1 MYSNIYRIF
10 RRNSMKWQDRRGSSN
25 VRTSTGGGKMIGG
38 GIGGIIIAGILWL
51 VFGVNPMTALQTGQ
65 VVAGGGSNTSTEPA
79 TSDDRDTRFVKVVL
93 ADTEEVWH
101 QIFNEAGS
109 TYKEPSLILF
119 NGQVSSACGSASA
132 ATGPFYCPG
141 DQTVY
146 LDTSFFVE
154 MRQNLGITGDEQ
166 GSGDSE
172 NQGKA
177 GDFAQAYVISHEVGH
192 HVQTLLGI
200 TQQVNEAS
208 RQVTRAQANKLS
220 VLQELQA
227 DCFAGVW
234 AQRNQERVQFLEA
247 GDIDEAINAAGQIGD
262 DRLARASGGEV
273 VPDNFTH
280 GTSQQRVQWFTRGLE
295 SGNIQSCDTFSGAL

>member
-1 MYSNIYRIF
+1 
-10 RRNSMKWQDRRGSSN
+10 MKWQGRQGSSN
-25 VRTSTGGGKMIGG
+25 VRSTGSGKMIGG

-65 VVAGGGSNTSTEPA
+65 VVAGGGNSTQPA
-79 TSDDRDTRFVKVVL
+79 TDDDRDTRFVKVVL
-93 ADTEEVWH
+93 GDTERVWH
-101 QIFNEAGS
+101 QVFSEGGQ
-109 TYKEPSLILF
+109 TYQEPSLVLF
-119 NGQVSSACGSASA
+119 NGQVSSACGSATS

-146 LDTSFFVE
+146 LDTSFFAE
-154 MRQNLGITGDEQ
+154 MRQNLGISGDQQ
-166 GSGDSE
+166 GSGDAE

-234 AQRNQERVQFLEA
+234 ANRNESLVEGGFIEP
-247 GDIDEAINAAGQIGD
+247 GDIEEAINAASQIGD
-262 DRLARASGGEV
+262 DRLAQASGRAV
-273 VPDNFTH
+273 TPDSFTH
-280 GTSQQRVQWFTRGLE
+280 GTSQQRVQWFSRGLE
-295 SGNIQSCDTFSGAL
+295 SGNVQSCDTFSGAL

>member
-1 MYSNIYRIF
+1 
-10 RRNSMKWQDRRGSSN
+10 MKWQGRQGSSN
-25 VRTSTGGGKMIGG
+25 VRSTGGGKMIGG

-65 VVAGGGSNTSTEPA
+65 VVAGGGNSTQPA
-79 TSDDRDTRFVKVVL
+79 TDDDRDTRFVKVVL
-93 ADTEEVWH
+93 GDTERVWH
-101 QIFNEAGS
+101 QVFTEGGQ
-109 TYKEPSLILF
+109 TYQEPSLVLF
-119 NGQVSSACGSASA
+119 NGQVSSACGSATS

-146 LDTSFFVE
+146 LDTSFFAE
-154 MRQNLGITGDEQ
+154 MRQNLGISGDQQ
-166 GSGDSE
+166 GSGDAE

-200 TQQVNEAS
+200 SQQVNEAS

-234 AQRNQERVQFLEA
+234 ANRNESLVEGGFIEP
-247 GDIDEAINAAGQIGD
+247 GDIEEAINAASQIGD
-262 DRLARASGGEV
+262 DRLAQASGHAV
-273 VPDNFTH
+273 TPDSFTH
-280 GTSQQRVQWFTRGLE
+280 GTSEQRVQWFSRGLE
-295 SGNIQSCDTFSGAL
+295 SGNVQSCDTFSGAL

>member
-1 MYSNIYRIF
+1 
-10 RRNSMKWQDRRGSSN
+10 MKWQDRRGSSN
-25 VRTSTGGGKMIGG
+25 VRTTSGGGKMIGG

-65 VVAGGGSNTSTEPA
+65 VITGGGNTSTQPA

-154 MRQNLGITGDEQ
+154 MRQSLGITGDEQ

-220 VLQELQA
+220 VMQELQA

-247 GDIDEAINAAGQIGD
+247 GDIDEAINAASQIGD
-262 DRLARASGGEV
+262 DRLARAGGAAV

-295 SGNIQSCDTFSGAL
+295 SGNVQACDTFSGAL

>member
-1 MYSNIYRIF
+1 
-10 RRNSMKWQDRRGSSN
+10 MKWQDRRGSSN
-25 VRTSTGGGKMIGG
+25 VRTTSGGGKMIGG

-65 VVAGGGSNTSTEPA
+65 VITGGGNTSTQPA
-79 TSDDRDTRFVKVVL
+79 TNDDRDTRFVKVVL

-154 MRQNLGITGDEQ
+154 MRQSLGITGDEQ

-220 VLQELQA
+220 VMQELQA

-247 GDIDEAINAAGQIGD
+247 GDIDEAINAASQIGD
-262 DRLARASGGEV
+262 DRLARAGGGAV

-295 SGNIQSCDTFSGAL
+295 SGNVQACDTFSGAL

>member
-1 MYSNIYRIF
+1 
-10 RRNSMKWQDRRGSSN
+10 MKWQDRRGSSN
-25 VRTSTGGGKMIGG
+25 VRTTSGGGKMIGG

-65 VVAGGGSNTSTEPA
+65 VITGGGNTSTQPA

-119 NGQVSSACGSASA
+119 NGQVNSACGSASA

-154 MRQNLGITGDEQ
+154 MRQSLGITGDEQ

-208 RQVTRAQANKLS
+208 RQVTRAQANRLS
-220 VLQELQA
+220 VMQELQA

-247 GDIDEAINAAGQIGD
+247 GDIDEAINAASQIGD
-262 DRLARASGGEV
+262 DRLARAGGGAV

-295 SGNIQSCDTFSGAL
+295 SGNVQACDTFSGAL

>member
-1 MYSNIYRIF
+1 
-10 RRNSMKWQDRRGSSN
+10 MKWQGRRGSSN
-25 VRTSTGGGKMIGG
+25 VRTSSGGGGKMVGG

-65 VVAGGGSNTSTEPA
+65 AVTGGGSSETSTEVA
-79 TSDDRDTRFVKVVL
+79 TSTDRDTQFVKVVL

-101 QIFNEAGS
+101 QLFNEAGS

-132 ATGPFYCPG
+132 ATGPFYCPA

-146 LDTSFFVE
+146 LDKSFFVE
-154 MRQNLGITGDEQ
+154 MRQNLGISGDQQ
-166 GSGDSE
+166 GSGGEE

-200 TQQVNEAS
+200 SQQVNEA
-208 RQVTRAQANKLS
+208 RQQVTQAESNKLS

-247 GDIDEAINAAGQIGD
+247 GDIDEAINAASQIGD
-262 DRLARASGGEV
+262 DRLAKASGGAV

-295 SGNIQSCDTFSGAL
+295 SGSVQSCDTFSGAL

>member
-1 MYSNIYRIF
+1 
-10 RRNSMKWQDRRGSSN
+10 MKWQDRRGSSN
-25 VRTSTGGGKMIGG
+25 VRTTSGGGKMIGG

-65 VVAGGGSNTSTEPA
+65 VITGGGNTSTQPA

-154 MRQNLGITGDEQ
+154 MRQSLGITGDEQ

-192 HVQTLLGI
+192 HVQTWLGI

-220 VLQELQA
+220 VMQELQA

-247 GDIDEAINAAGQIGD
+247 GDIDEAINAASQIGD
-262 DRLARASGGEV
+262 DRLARAGGGAV

-295 SGNIQSCDTFSGAL
+295 SGNVQACDTFSGAL

>member
-1 MYSNIYRIF
+1 
-10 RRNSMKWQDRRGSSN
+10 MKWQDRRGSSN
-25 VRTSTGGGKMIGG
+25 VRTTSGGGKMIGG
-38 GIGGIIIAGILWL
+38 GIVIAGILWL

-65 VVAGGGSNTSTEPA
+65 VITGGGNTSTQPA

-154 MRQNLGITGDEQ
+154 MRQSLGITGDEQ

-220 VLQELQA
+220 VMQELQA

-247 GDIDEAINAAGQIGD
+247 GDIDEAINAASQIGD
-262 DRLARASGGEV
+262 DRLARAGGGAV

-295 SGNIQSCDTFSGAL
+295 SGNVQACDTFSGAL

>member
-1 MYSNIYRIF
+1 
-10 RRNSMKWQDRRGSSN
+10 MKWQGREGSTN
-25 VRTSTGGGKMIGG
+25 VRSSGGGGKMVGG

-51 VFGVNPMTALQTGQ
+51 VFGVNPMTALETGQ
-65 VVAGGGSNTSTEPA
+65 AVTNGSGSASTEPA
-79 TSDDRDTRFVKVVL
+79 ADDTRDKRFVKVVL
-93 ADTEEVWH
+93 RDTENVWH
-101 QIFNEAGS
+101 QVFKEGGQ

-119 NGQVSSACGSASA
+119 NGQVSSACGSATS

-146 LDTSFFVE
+146 LDTTFFAE
-154 MRQNLGITGDEQ
+154 MSQKFGISGDQQ
-166 GSGDSE
+166 GSGDAE

-208 RQVTRAQANKLS
+208 RQVTGAQANKLS

-234 AQRNQERVQFLEA
+234 AKRNQSIVQGGFIEA
-247 GDIDEAINAAGQIGD
+247 GDIDEAINAASQIGD
-262 DRLARASGGEV
+262 DRLARASGRAV
-273 VPDNFTH
+273 TPDSFTH
-280 GTSQQRVQWFTRGLE
+280 GTSQQRVEWFSRGLE
-295 SGNIQSCDTFSGAL
+295 SGNVQSCDTFSGAL

>member
-1 MYSNIYRIF
+1 
-10 RRNSMKWQDRRGSSN
+10 MKWKGRRGSTN
-25 VRTSTGGGKMIGG
+25 VRTSSGGGKMIGG

-65 VVAGGGSNTSTEPA
+65 VVAGGGNGSSSSEPA
-79 TSDDRDTRFVKVVL
+79 TSNDRDTQFVKVVL
-93 ADTEEVWH
+93 ADTEDVWN
-101 QIFNEAGS
+101 QIFSEGGK

-119 NGQVSSACGSASA
+119 NGQVSSACGSASS

-141 DQTVY
+141 DQTIY
-146 LDTSFFVE
+146 LDTSFFAE
-154 MRQNLGITGDEQ
+154 MRQNLGISGDQQ
-166 GSGDSE
+166 GSGDQE

-200 TQQVNEAS
+200 SQQVNEAR
-208 RQVTRAQANKLS
+208 RQVTEVQGNQLS

-234 AQRNQERVQFLEA
+234 AQRNQQRVQFLEP
-247 GDIDEAINAAGQIGD
+247 GDIDEAINAASQIGD
-262 DRLARASGGEV
+262 DRLARTSGRTV
-273 VPDNFTH
+273 TPDSFTH
-280 GTSQQRVQWFTRGLE
+280 GTSQQRVSWFTRGLE
-295 SGNIQSCDTFSGAL
+295 SGSVQSCDTFSGAL

>member
-1 MYSNIYRIF
+1 
-10 RRNSMKWQDRRGSSN
+10 MKWQGRRGSSN
-25 VRTSTGGGKMIGG
+25 VRTSSGGGKMIGG

-65 VVAGGGSNTSTEPA
+65 VVAGGGTSNTSTEPA
-79 TSDDRDTRFVKVVL
+79 TSDDRDTQFVKVVL

-119 NGQVSSACGSASA
+119 NGQVSSACGSASS

-154 MRQNLGITGDEQ
+154 MRQNLGI
-166 GSGDSE
+166 SGDIQSSSGGE

-247 GDIDEAINAAGQIGD
+247 GDIDEAINAASQIGD
-262 DRLARASGGEV
+262 DRLARASGGAV

-295 SGNIQSCDTFSGAL
+295 SGNIQTCDTFSGAL

>member
-1 MYSNIYRIF
+1 
-10 RRNSMKWQDRRGSSN
+10 MKWQDRRGSSN
-25 VRTSTGGGKMIGG
+25 VRTTSGGGKMIGG

-65 VVAGGGSNTSTEPA
+65 VITGGGNTSTQPA

-109 TYKEPSLILF
+109 TYKEPSLVLF

-154 MRQNLGITGDEQ
+154 MRQSLGITGDEQ

-208 RQVTRAQANKLS
+208 RQVTRAQANRLS
-220 VLQELQA
+220 VMQELQA

-247 GDIDEAINAAGQIGD
+247 GDIDEAINAASQIGD
-262 DRLARASGGEV
+262 DRLARAGGGAV

-295 SGNIQSCDTFSGAL
+295 SGNVQACDTFSGAL

>member
-1 MYSNIYRIF
+1 
-10 RRNSMKWQDRRGSSN
+10 MKWRGRRGSTN
-25 VRTSTGGGKMIGG
+25 VRTSSGGGKMIGG

-65 VVAGGGSNTSTEPA
+65 VVAGGGSNNTTEVA
-79 TSDDRDTRFVKVVL
+79 TSDDRDTQFVQVVL
-93 ADTEEVWH
+93 ADTEEVWN
-101 QIFNEAGS
+101 QIFSEGGQS
-109 TYKEPSLILF
+109 YQEPELILF
-119 NGQVSSACGSASA
+119 SGQVNSACGSATA

-141 DQTVY
+141 DQTIY
-146 LDTSFFVE
+146 LDTTFFQE
-154 MRQNLGITGDEQ
+154 MRQNLGISGDQQ
-166 GSGDSE
+166 GSGEQE

-200 TQQVNEAS
+200 SQQVNQA
-208 RQVTRAQANKLS
+208 RQQVSQTQGNQLS

-227 DCFAGVW
+227 DCFSGVW
-234 AQRNQERVQFLEA
+234 ANRNQQRVQFLEA

-262 DRLARASGGEV
+262 DRLAQASGRAV

-280 GTSQQRVQWFTRGLE
+280 GTSQQRVTWFTRGLE
-295 SGNIQSCDTFSGAL
+295 SGNVQSCDTFSGAL

>member
-1 MYSNIYRIF
+1 MPL
-10 RRNSMKWQDRRGSSN
+10 Q
-25 VRTSTGGGKMIGG
+25 G

-65 VVAGGGSNTSTEPA
+65 VVAGGGSNNTTEVA
-79 TSDDRDTRFVKVVL
+79 TSDDRDTQFVQVVL
-93 ADTEEVWH
+93 ADTEEVWN
-101 QIFNEAGS
+101 QIFSEGGQS
-109 TYKEPSLILF
+109 YQEPELILF
-119 NGQVSSACGSASA
+119 SGQVNSACGSATA

-141 DQTVY
+141 DQTIY
-146 LDTSFFVE
+146 LDTTFFQE
-154 MRQNLGITGDEQ
+154 MRQNLGISGDQQ
-166 GSGDSE
+166 GSGEQE

-200 TQQVNEAS
+200 SQQVNQA
-208 RQVTRAQANKLS
+208 RQQVSQTQGNQLS

-227 DCFAGVW
+227 DCFSGVW
-234 AQRNQERVQFLEA
+234 ANRNQQRVQFLEA

-262 DRLARASGGEV
+262 DRLARASGGAV

-295 SGNIQSCDTFSGAL
+295 SGNVQSCDTFSGAL

>member
-1 MYSNIYRIF
+1 
-10 RRNSMKWQDRRGSSN
+10 
-25 VRTSTGGGKMIGG
+25 MIGG

-65 VVAGGGSNTSTEPA
+65 VVAGGGSSTSTEPA
-79 TSDDRDTRFVKVVL
+79 TGDDRDTQFVKVVL

-101 QIFNEAGS
+101 QIFNEGGQ
-109 TYKEPSLILF
+109 TYQEPSLILF
-119 NGQVSSACGSASA
+119 NGQVTSACGSATS

-146 LDTSFFVE
+146 LDTSFFAE
-154 MRQNLGITGDEQ
+154 MRQNLGIAGDQQ
-166 GSGDSE
+166 GSGDQE
-172 NQGKA
+172 NQGRA

-200 TQQVNEAS
+200 TQQVNQAS
-208 RQVTRAQANKLS
+208 RQVTKVQANKLS

-234 AQRNQERVQFLEA
+234 ANRNQQRVQFLEP
-247 GDIDEAINAAGQIGD
+247 GDIDEAMNAASQIGD
-262 DRLARASGGEV
+262 DRLAQASGRMV
-273 VPDNFTH
+273 TPDSFTH
-280 GTSQQRVQWFTRGLE
+280 GSSQQRVSWFTRGLE
-295 SGNIQSCDTFSGAL
+295 SGSVQSCDTFSGAL

>member
-1 MYSNIYRIF
+1 
-10 RRNSMKWQDRRGSSN
+10 MKWQGRRRSTN
-25 VRTSTGGGKMIGG
+25 VRTSRGGGGKMLGG

-65 VVAGGGSNTSTEPA
+65 AVTGGGNSGQSVEI
-79 TSDDRDTRFVKVVL
+79 SDRDKEFIEVVM
-93 ADTEEVWH
+93 ADTEEVWS
-101 QIFNEAGS
+101 QVFNEGGQ
-109 TYKEPSLILF
+109 TYKEPILQPF
-119 NGQVSSACGSASA
+119 NGQVSSACGSATA

-146 LDTSFFVE
+146 LDTSFFTE
-154 MRQNLGITGDEQ
+154 MRQNLGISGDQQ

-172 NQGKA
+172 NKGRA

-208 RQVTRAQANKLS
+208 RQLNQTQSNKLS

-227 DCFAGVW
+227 DCLAGVW
-234 AQRNQERVQFLEA
+234 AQRNEQRVQFLEA
-247 GDIDEAINAAGQIGD
+247 GDIDEALNAASQIGD
-262 DRLARASGGEV
+262 DRLARTSGRAV
-273 VPDNFTH
+273 TPDSFTH
-280 GTSQQRVQWFTRGLE
+280 GTSQQRVSWFKRGLE

>member
-1 MYSNIYRIF
+1 
-10 RRNSMKWQDRRGSSN
+10 
-25 VRTSTGGGKMIGG
+25 MIGG

-65 VVAGGGSNTSTEPA
+65 VVAGGGSSTSTEPA
-79 TSDDRDTRFVKVVL
+79 TGDDRDTQFVKVVL

-101 QIFNEAGS
+101 QIFNEGGQ
-109 TYKEPSLILF
+109 TYQEPSLILF
-119 NGQVSSACGSASA
+119 NGQVTSACGSATS

-154 MRQNLGITGDEQ
+154 MRQNLGIAGDQQ
-166 GSGDSE
+166 GSGDQE
-172 NQGKA
+172 NQGRA

-200 TQQVNEAS
+200 TQQVNQAS
-208 RQVTRAQANKLS
+208 RQVTKVQANKLS

-234 AQRNQERVQFLEA
+234 ANRNQQRVQFLEP
-247 GDIDEAINAAGQIGD
+247 GDIDEAINAASQIGD
-262 DRLARASGGEV
+262 DRLAQASGRMV
-273 VPDNFTH
+273 TPDSFTH
-280 GTSQQRVQWFTRGLE
+280 GSSQQRVSWFTRGLE
-295 SGNIQSCDTFSGAL
+295 SGSVQSCDTFSGAI

>member
-1 MYSNIYRIF
+1 
-10 RRNSMKWQDRRGSSN
+10 MKWQDREGSSN
-25 VRTSTGGGKMIGG
+25 VRTSGSGGKLMGG

-51 VFGVNPMTALQTGQ
+51 VFGMDPMSALQTGQ
-65 VVAGGGSNTSTEPA
+65 KVTGGDSNTTEVA
-79 TSDDRDTRFVKVVL
+79 TDNDRDTRFVQVVL
-93 ADTEEVWH
+93 ADTEAVWH
-101 QIFNEAGS
+101 QVFQEGGQS
-109 TYKEPSLILF
+109 YQEPSLVLF
-119 NGQVSSACGSASA
+119 NGQVNSACGSATS

-154 MRQNLGITGDEQ
+154 MRQNLDIAGDIQ

-177 GDFAQAYVISHEVGH
+177 GDFAQAYVIAHEVGH

-200 TQQVNEAS
+200 SQQVSEAS
-208 RQVTRAQANKLS
+208 RQVTRTQANKLS

-234 AQRNQERVQFLEA
+234 ANRNQQRVQFLEA
-247 GDIDEAINAAGQIGD
+247 GDINEALNAASQIGD
-262 DRLARASGGEV
+262 DRLARASGGSV

-280 GTSQQRVQWFTRGLE
+280 GTSQQRVTWFTRGLE
-295 SGNIQSCDTFSGAL
+295 SGNVQACDTFSGAL

>member
-1 MYSNIYRIF
+1 
-10 RRNSMKWQDRRGSSN
+10 MKWQDRRGSSN
-25 VRTSTGGGKMIGG
+25 VRTTSGGGKMIGG

-65 VVAGGGSNTSTEPA
+65 VITGGGNTSTQPA

-154 MRQNLGITGDEQ
+154 MRQSLGITGDEQ

-220 VLQELQA
+220 VMQELQA

-247 GDIDEAINAAGQIGD
+247 GDIDEAINAASQIGD
-262 DRLARASGGEV
+262 DRLARAGGGAV
-273 VPDNFTH
+273 LPDNFTH

-295 SGNIQSCDTFSGAL
+295 SGNVQACDTFSGAL

>member
-1 MYSNIYRIF
+1 MFKDST
-10 RRNSMKWQDRRGSSN
+10 MKWQGRRGSSN
-25 VRTSTGGGKMIGG
+25 VRTSSGGGKMIGG

-51 VFGVNPMTALQTGQ
+51 VFGVNPMSALQTGQ
-65 VVAGGGSNTSTEPA
+65 VIAGGGSSSTEPA
-79 TSDDRDTRFVKVVL
+79 TGDDRDTKFVKVVV
-93 ADTEEVWH
+93 ADTEDVWG
-101 QIFNEAGS
+101 QIFKEGGE
-109 TYKEPSLILF
+109 TYKQPQLILF
-119 NGQVSSACGSASA
+119 SGQINSGCGSATS

-154 MRQNLGITGDEQ
+154 MRQNLGI
-166 GSGDSE
+166 SGDQQSSGGTD
-172 NQGKA
+172 NRGKA
-177 GDFAQAYVISHEVGH
+177 GDFAQAYVIAHEVGH

-200 TQQVNEAS
+200 SQQVSEAS

-220 VLQELQA
+220 VAQELQA

-234 AQRNQERVQFLEA
+234 ANRNQQRVQFLEA

-262 DRLARASGGEV
+262 DRLAKASGGAV

-295 SGNIQSCDTFSGAL
+295 NGNVQNCDTFSGAL

>member
-1 MYSNIYRIF
+1 
-10 RRNSMKWQDRRGSSN
+10 MKWQGRRRSTN
-25 VRTSTGGGKMIGG
+25 VRTSSGGGGKMIGG
-38 GIGGIIIAGILWL
+38 IGSIIIAGILWL

-65 VVAGGGSNTSTEPA
+65 VVAGGGGSSSTELA
-79 TSDDRDTRFVKVVL
+79 AGDDRDTQFVKVVV
-93 ADTEEVWH
+93 ADTEDVWG
-101 QIFNEAGS
+101 QIFQKGGQ
-109 TYKEPSLILF
+109 TYKEPELILF
-119 NGQVSSACGSASA
+119 SGQINSACGGATS

-146 LDTSFFVE
+146 LDTTFFTE
-154 MRQNLGITGDEQ
+154 MRQNLGISGDQQ
-166 GSGDSE
+166 GSGDAA
-172 NQGKA
+172 NAGRA

-200 TQQVNEAS
+200 SQQVSQAS

-234 AQRNQERVQFLEA
+234 ANRNQERVQFLEA

-262 DRLARASGGEV
+262 DRLARASGGAV

-280 GTSQQRVQWFTRGLE
+280 GTSQQRVQWFTRGLD
-295 SGNIQSCDTFSGAL
+295 SGNVQACDTFSGAL